1 MSIYLTV
8 KKALSAIL
16 VFAVLLGAFVFLPT
30 VKGAEVTSDS
40 GYYTWSGYSTWL
52 KGAGTE
58 TNPFKISTPSDLA
71 YFRKQVATADATI
84 TYYAGNDPTTT
95 AKTKAAQNSYY
106 KLTCDI
112 YYNDP
117 NGDEWKSWSSTVK
130 PTNGGDSAHTW
141 APPGYNDESTARFEG
156 DFDGAGYTIYGMY
169 IVHTDKSCVGF
180 IGCARYATIKNLT
193 LAKGYVEGTSLVGG
207 FLGQAKVGVDIVNC
221 VSELRVVGT
230 SGVGGFIGGNAK
242 NSSSM
247 EGTIDP
253 MAEVNVPSAAF
264 YGCTNNS
271 DVTAVRWAGGMIGY
285 ISAGASRMQAEKCV
299 NNGKIT
305 ASSKAAGGIFGG
317 TFTVDGYGHNVI
329 ENCVNNGT
337 VKGGNSYYT
346 GGIVGTGRATEIYSC
361 VNNGDIS
368 ATGQYTGGI
377 SGGNNSADSL
387 ANGKIYNCYNTGKVT
402 GADYTGGIVGVAK
415 SVNINS
421 CANVGAVK
429 GAAYVGGI
437 SGKSGGAADKRD
449 TELYNCYNTG
459 SVTSTNGSVSVAGIV
474 GEAFFE
480 GDLTD
485 NKYVKVKRCFNV
497 GTVSSGR
504 AIAYSSSTLKNSAG
518 TGLYVLTQ
526 YASTCF
532 GLSGVNSNF
541 DGGTAVSSLATSE
554 VLAAL
559 NSADAANPINFRAGY
574 PFPTLV
580 KIDSMLQNHGGRAEL
595 LGTAGVVA
603 AEGPAL
609 KVSVKINT
617 AGSYYSTLS
626 GKSVSYGVL
635 AVKSETLG
643 NAELSVDTAGAA
655 SYTGTESGGV
665 CTVSISDISADEYD
679 DMYTLRPY
687 ATFSAD
693 GQTFYVYGGTSETSF
708 YSAEGA
714 ENVAAINETAAF
726 TCEDK
731 LYLLVGGSDNMEY
744 TLSSASRED
753 SLTFISSDPSVATVA
768 SGKVTGVSAGTATI
782 TVTYTGDWGAK
793 TLHCTVTVMED
804 LAEKVVAN
812 TYAEQDGKLRIRTNE
827 LHQISNSISK
837 NDGSVLD
844 YNGTVMMIDGG
855 NKNSK
860 SLEYLLELREEFL
873 ADGLASGALSEAE
886 YHRHLLSEKCQVQF
900 ISFIT
905 HFHSDH
911 INALRYFVCNS
922 PFVTVK
928 KMYAVKD
935 PANTA
940 AAGYDSY
947 VNSFNTMVTNMQ
959 VYSPDLVPTRL
970 SYETEKVRYFTGYNT
985 LSTTDSSYPIKVTIC
1000 TGKDWSSHSTFKSN
1014 STVWENCSS
1023 TWYLIEYAGKR
1034 ILYTGDSYYNDSGT
1048 TYKGNVTSGTSSVDH
1063 MLSIHKAVL
1072 GTHVDFLSCNHHGRG
1087 AFVGNLYT
1095 ATTPSIVFAGV
1106 YFGQEGVDML
1116 DAAVSTANIYL
1127 GGDGAHV
1134 FRIDASGGIDTS
1146 GATAAYNANTSGHAI
1161 RNHITMHYN
1170 RELKEKTPTPT
1181 KVAATGISLSAQS
1194 MTVPVGERS
1203 WLAATVL
1210 GDDATDKNVLWTV
1223 SDPTVLTTDGAYITA
1238 LKAGTVTV
1246 TATSFSGG
1254 YSATCT
1260 VTVGVPDGDVNG
1272 DGTVSSADVIVLRL
1286 VIVGAQE
1293 ESKLILL
1300 KGDLDMNGSIT
1311 VADYMAIK
1319 AILK

>member
-1 MSIYLTV
+1 MHFSAV
-8 KKALSAIL
+8 KRGICVLMI
-16 VFAVLLGAFVFLPT
+16 FAVVLGAFVFVPG
-30 VKGAEVTSDS
+30 VKVTKASADS

-58 TNPFKISTPSDLA
+58 ANPFKISSPSDLA

-84 TYYAGNDPTTT
+84 TYYAGNDTTT
-95 AKTKAAQNSYY
+95 AAKTKKAQNSYY

-169 IVHTDKSCVGF
+169 IVHTDKSGVGF
-180 IGCARYATIKNLT
+180 IGSARYATIKNLT
-193 LAKGYVEGTSLVGG
+193 LAKGYVEGVSMVGG
-207 FLGQAKVGVDIVNC
+207 FLGQTRVGVDIVNC

-242 NSSSM
+242 SSSDM

-253 MAEVNVPSAAF
+253 MVEGNVPSAAF

-271 DVTAVRWAGGMIGY
+271 TVTAVRWAGGLIGY
-285 ISAGASRMQAEKCV
+285 ISAGASRMQAENCV
-299 NNGKIT
+299 NNGAVT

-329 ENCVNNGT
+329 ENCVNNGKI
-337 VKGGNSYYT
+337 KGGNSYYT
-346 GGIVGTGRATEIYSC
+346 GGIVGTGRATDIYSC
-361 VNNGDIS
+361 VNNGTVS

-377 SGGNNSADSL
+377 SGGNNTADSL
-387 ANGKIYNCYNTGKVT
+387 ANGKIYNCYNTGSVT

-437 SGKSGGAADKRD
+437 SGRSGGASDKRD

-459 SVTSTNGSVSVAGIV
+459 SVTSTNSSASVAGIV

-504 AIAYSSSTLKNSAG
+504 AIAYSSSTLKNSEG

-532 GLSGVNSNF
+532 GLNGVNTNF
-541 DGGTAVSSLATSE
+541 DGGTAVSSLATAE

-559 NSADAANPINFRAGY
+559 NSADSANPINFIAGY

-580 KIDSMLQNHGGRAEL
+580 KIDAMLQNHGGRAEL
-595 LGTAGVVA
+595 FGASSVIA
-603 AEGPAL
+603 AEGPVL
-609 KVSVKINT
+609 KASVPVNT
-617 AGSYYSTLS
+617 AGGYYGTISGFGVSYGILAANSDALGGSELTVAAAGAISYAGTLS
-626 GKSVSYGVL
+626 GTTLNAAVS
-635 AVKSETLG
+635 
-643 NAELSVDTAGAA
+643 NIGA
-655 SYTGTESGGV
+655 
-665 CTVSISDISADEYD
+665 DDYD
-679 DMYTLRPY
+679 DTYTLRPY
-687 ATFSAD
+687 ATFTAD
-693 GQTFYVYGGTSETSF
+693 GQTFFVYGAPYETSF
-708 YSAEGA
+708 YTADGA
-714 ENVAAINETAAF
+714 EEIAALNETAAF
-726 TCEDK
+726 TCEEK
-731 LYLLVGGSDNMEY
+731 MYLLTGGTDTIQY
-744 TLSSASRED
+744 TLASAGRED

-793 TLHCTVTVMED
+793 TLYCKVTVMDD
-804 LAEKVVAN
+804 LTEKVVAN
-812 TYAEQDGKLRIRTNE
+812 SFAAQDGQLRIRTNE
-827 LHQISNSISK
+827 LYQISNSISK

-844 YNGTVMMIDGG
+844 YNGTVFMIDGG

-860 SLEYLLELREEFL
+860 SLEYLLELREEYL
-873 ADGLASGALSEAE
+873 ADGLSSGALTEAE

-905 HFHSDH
+905 HWHSDH
-911 INALRYFVCNS
+911 INALRYYVCNS
-922 PFVTVK
+922 PYVTVK
-928 KMYAVKD
+928 KMYTTVD
-935 PANTA
+935 PSNTA
-940 AAGYDSY
+940 ANGYDTY
-947 VNSFNTMVTNMQ
+947 INGFNTMVTNMQ
-959 VYSPDLVPTRL
+959 VYSPDLVPTRFAF
-970 SYETEKVRYFTGYNT
+970 ETEKIRYFTGYNT
-985 LSTTDSSYPIKVTIC
+985 LSTSDSSLPIKVTIC
-1000 TGKDWSSHSTFKSN
+1000 TGKDWSTHSTFKSN

-1023 TWYLIEYAGKR
+1023 TWYLIEFAGKR

-1048 TYKGNVTSGTSSVDH
+1048 TYKGTLTSGTSSVDH
-1063 MLSIHKAVL
+1063 MLSIHKSVL

-1087 AFVGNLYT
+1087 AFVANLYT
-1095 ATTPSIVFAGV
+1095 ATSPSIVFAGV

-1116 DAAVSTANIYL
+1116 DAAITTADIYL

-1134 FRIDASGGIDTS
+1134 FRIDASGNIDTS
-1146 GATAAYNANTSGHAI
+1146 GAAAAYNANASGHAI
-1161 RNHITMHYN
+1161 RNHIKMHYN
-1170 RELKEKTPTPT
+1170 RELSVKAPAAA
-1181 KVAATGISLSAQS
+1181 KVAATGIALSAES
-1194 MTVPVGERS
+1194 LTVPLGERT

-1210 GDDATDKNVLWTV
+1210 GDDATDKNVIWTV
-1223 SDPTVLTTDGAYITA
+1223 SDPTVLSTDGAYITP
-1238 LKAGTVTV
+1238 LKAGTVTI
-1246 TATSFSGG
+1246 TATAVSGG

-1260 VTVGVPDGDVNG
+1260 VTVGVSDGDIND
-1272 DGTVSSADVIVLRL
+1272 DGAVSSADVILLRL
-1286 VIVGAQE
+1286 VIVGARQE
-1293 ESKLILL
+1293 SEFILL
-1300 KGDLDMNGSIT
+1300 RGDLDMNGSIT

-1319 AILK
+1319 AKLK